1 MVVQAGGSAAAQL
14 HLLTQPKHLEE
25 ACSSGSF
32 VMAGSRAQRS
42 GRKKGL
48 THSTIVGFFWSFSGT
63 GVQAVLNFLVLAI
76 LSRLITPADFG
87 LVQIAST
94 LTMFAG
100 LLYNVG
106 IAPSLIQ
113 RKTLSEA
120 HIRSGYTLTMM
131 LSVLLTGV
139 TWLLAPV
146 FAGFFDDMP
155 GLANVIRA
163 LSLLFVVNG
172 AGLVARALNYRNL
185 NYRLKARLNVVSYVV
200 GYGVVGVAL
209 AFLGFGVW
217 ALVYAS
223 LSQSLVSSLVYIRAS
238 PHSRTP
244 QLDRTALSDLLS
256 YGSGATLGELFSKL
270 ANSSDNLI
278 VGATLGTQAVGLYG
292 RAYQLMVL
300 PSRYFGQVLD
310 QVLFTAMAK
319 VQDQP
324 KTLGAVYRRGVVA
337 LALLTLP
344 LSAFLFVLA
353 PEMIHVLLGNQWDA
367 AIVPFKIFAVS
378 MLFRTS
384 YKMSESLCRATGA
397 VFQRAFRQ
405 FLFSVLVIAGTWFG
419 RQWGIEGVAVGVSV
433 AITINFFSMA
443 QLGLKLTETSWG
455 DFFRIHI
462 PALLLTVVVFAETWL
477 IANFLRSFA
486 WADVAVLGVTM
497 GVTGLTAL
505 ALVALMPKLLLGQ
518 DGLWLLKTFSG
529 YLPAPLEKQIN
540 KLQYR

>member
-1 MVVQAGGSAAAQL
+1 
-14 HLLTQPKHLEE
+14 
-25 ACSSGSF
+25 
-32 VMAGSRAQRS
+32 MAGSGAQPS

-48 THSTIVGFFWSFSGT
+48 THSTIVGFFWSFSST
-63 GVQAVLNFLVLAI
+63 GIQAVLNFLVLAV

-87 LVQIAST
+87 LISVAST
-94 LTMFAG
+94 LTIFAG
-100 LLYNVG
+100 LFYQLG
-106 IAPSLIQ
+106 IGPSLIQ
-113 RKTLSEA
+113 RKVLTEA
-120 HIRSGYTLTMM
+120 HIRSGYTLTMI
-131 LSVLLTGV
+131 LSTVLTVLSWV
-139 TWLLAPV
+139 LAPF
-146 FAGFFDDMP
+146 FAGFFDSMP
-155 GLANVIRA
+155 ELVNVMRA
-163 LSLLFVVNG
+163 LSLLFIING
-172 AGLVARALNYRNL
+172 SGLVARALNHRNL
-185 NYRLKARLNVVSYVV
+185 NFRIKARFGVVSYIL
-200 GYGVVGVAL
+200 GYGVLGVAL

-217 ALVYAS
+217 ALVSAS
-223 LSQSLVSSLVYIRAS
+223 LSQSLILSVLYLSAS
-238 PHSRTP
+238 PHPKAP
-244 QLDRTALSDLLS
+244 QLNRTALTDLLA
-256 YGSGATLGELFSKL
+256 YGSGATLGELFAKL
-270 ANSSDNLI
+270 AHNSDNLI
-278 VGATLGTQAVGLYG
+278 VGATLGAQAVGLYG

-337 LALLTLP
+337 IALLTLP
-344 LSAFLFVLA
+344 LSAFLFILA
-353 PEMIHVLLGNQWDA
+353 PEMIHVLLGSQWDA

-384 YKMSESLCRATGA
+384 YKMGESLCRATGA

-405 FLFSVLVIAGTWFG
+405 LLFSVLVIAGTWFG
-419 RQWGIEGVAVGVSV
+419 RDWGIAGVAVGVSV

-443 QLGLKLTETSWG
+443 QLGLKLTDTNWG

-477 IANFLRSFA
+477 IANFLRTFE
-486 WADVAVLGVTM
+486 WADVAVLGITM

-505 ALVALMPKLLLGQ
+505 ALTALMPKFLLGH

-529 YLPAPLEKQIN
+529 YLPAPLKKQVN

>member
-1 MVVQAGGSAAAQL
+1 
-14 HLLTQPKHLEE
+14 
-25 ACSSGSF
+25 
-32 VMAGSRAQRS
+32 MAGSGAQHS
-42 GRKKGL
+42 DRKKGL

-87 LVQIAST
+87 LVSVAST
-94 LTMFAG
+94 LTVFAG

-120 HIRSGYTLTMM
+120 HIRSGYTLTMI
-131 LSVLLTGV
+131 LSVVLTGV
-139 TWLLAPV
+139 VWLLAPF

-155 GLANVIRA
+155 GLANVMRA
-163 LSLLFVVNG
+163 LSLLFVING
-172 AGLVARALNYRNL
+172 SGLVARALNYRNL
-185 NYRLKARLNVVSYVV
+185 NFRLKARLNVISYVL

-217 ALVYAS
+217 ALVGAS
-223 LSQSLVSSLVYIRAS
+223 LSQSLVSSMVYLSAS
-238 PHSRTP
+238 PHSKTP
-244 QLDRTALSDLLS
+244 QLDKTALTDLLA

-278 VGATLGTQAVGLYG
+278 VGATLGARAVGLYG

-310 QVLFTAMAK
+310 QVLFTAMSK

-337 LALLTLP
+337 IALVTLP

-353 PEMIHVLLGNQWDA
+353 PELIHVLLGNQWDA

-384 YKMSESLCRATGA
+384 YKMGESLCRATGA
-397 VFQRAFRQ
+397 VFQRALRQ

-419 RQWGIEGVAVGVSV
+419 QNWGIVGVTVGVSV

-443 QLGLKLTETSWG
+443 QLSLRLTETNWAH
-455 DFFRIHI
+455 FFQIHI
-462 PALLLTVVVFAETWL
+462 PAVLLTAVVFCETWL
-477 IANFLRSFA
+477 VANFLRSFG
-486 WADVAVLGVTM
+486 WADVAVLGGTM
-497 GVTGLTAL
+497 GVIGLSVL
-505 ALVALMPKLLLGQ
+505 ALIAFSPRLLLGQ
-518 DGLWLLKTFSG
+518 DGMWLLKTFGG
-529 YLPAPLEKQIN
+529 YLPAPLKKQVN